1 MTNRYLFSAVI
12 ASSVVLAGCFD
23 GSSNSSSDVPANPV
37 MSQVRVLHAVSDAPD
52 VNVNVNGDPAVSG
65 ASFRQAGILNP
76 EVGTYSVS
84 VDAILPD
91 ESLIPVIQD
100 TDLTLEEGTNYDV
113 IAAGTTA
120 EETIA
125 PIVLTDDGQRDD
137 PDSVRL
143 RVVHLSPGAQA
154 AAAGPVDIYITADG
168 APLPDEPF
176 ETLAFGEDFGPSEVD
191 PCTYQVRI
199 TPAGTPAN
207 VVYDS
212 GPLPL
217 SAGSDLLVAA
227 IDNTLFGDLDQ
238 AESPVNL
245 LVVNGDE
252 TTELYDVRTGGA
264 IRVAHNSSD
273 AGPVDV
279 YLNGDPTATT
289 PIIEDL
295 TFGETAPGVPQTGAY
310 VPVDVGENLLDITP
324 AGETSPIAISAEL
337 NAANGQ
343 LQTVLAAG
351 SAATDSLEALAFDDD
366 NRRIATEARLR
377 VIHGAIEAEIVDV
390 YLVPTAE
397 AGAGDTVLGNAMP
410 ALEDFEYG
418 QASDYLPVP
427 QGDYVVF
434 ITLPDGNV
442 LFKSNS
448 VSLNNGGVYTAVARA
463 NSNTSPGADI
473 AAITLMDDFVGIE

>member
-23 GSSNSSSDVPANPV
+23 GSSNSSSEVPANPV
-37 MSQVRVLHAVSDAPD
+37 TSQVRVLHAVSDAPD

-84 VDAILPD
+84 VDAILPN
-91 ESLIPVIQD
+91 ESLIPVIPD
-100 TDLTLEEGTNYDV
+100 TDLTLVEGTNYDV
-113 IAAGTTA
+113 IAAGTTMD
-120 EETIA
+120 ENIA
-125 PIVLTDDGQRDD
+125 PIVLEDDGQRDD

-143 RVVHLSPGAQA
+143 RVVHVSPGAQTA
-154 AAAGPVDIYITADG
+154 AGGPVDIYITADG
-168 APLPDEPF
+168 APLPDMPL
-176 ETLAFGEDFGPSEVD
+176 ETLAFGEDFGPSEVG
-191 PCTYQVRI
+191 PGTYQVRI

-264 IRVAHNSSD
+264 IRVAHTSSD
-273 AGPVDV
+273 AGAIDV
-279 YLNGDPTATT
+279 YLNGDPTAST
-289 PIIEDL
+289 PIIENL
-295 TFGETAPGVPQTGAY
+295 TFGGTGPGAPATGNYA
-310 VPVDVGENLLDITP
+310 PVDVGENLLDITP
-324 AGETSPIAISAEL
+324 AGNDAQLVLSAEL

-351 SAATDSLEALAFDDD
+351 SDLMDSVAALPFDDD

-377 VIHGAIEAEIVDV
+377 VIHGAVEAPIVNV
-390 YLVPTAE
+390 YAIPTAE
-397 AGAGDTVLGNAMP
+397 TGAGDTQIGNAMP
-410 ALEDFEYG
+410 LRGNFEYG
-418 QASDYLPVP
+418 ESTGYLSVAE
-427 QGDYVVF
+427 GDYVIF
-434 ITLPDGNV
+434 ITDPDGNE
-442 LFKSNS
+442 LFKSNN
-448 VSLNNGGVYTAVARA
+448 VSLINGGVYTAVARL
-463 NSNTSPGADI
+463 NDNQTQGADV
-473 AAITLMDDFVGIE
+473 AAVTLMDDFIIE